1 MAQLINREENL
12 QKVPEQ
18 VGPSVKLQMK
28 WMELVACRHPSL
40 SSSISRKAAMHPT
53 RRGTRDDVGRR
64 FLKTALHKLLGLS
77 VQRFSSKVYEDPEL
91 NAATPGDLHADRPRI
106 GPISS
111 YRPNPVRSP
120 VRKALARYTCRP
132 LHPARCPFGPGP
144 AVAVVGL
151 DGCVINV
158 DGSGTSVRP
167 GRCVR
172 ALHQCGKNGE
182 INDITDVA
190 VRARPRVLV
199 RFRDAWPASDACTVV
214 NNGNVRRAAL
224 RPALRELMTTASGW
238 PSTVDAH
245 ARWPQGSPRA
255 RDPRPKSPV
264 MRGRGGP
271 H

>member
-77 VQRFSSKVYEDPEL
+77 VQGFSSRVYEDPQL
-91 NAATPGDLHADRPRI
+91 NAATPGICTRTDRGLARS
-106 GPISS
+106 SS
-111 YRPNPVRSP
+111 YHPNPVRSP

-144 AVAVVGL
+144 G
-151 DGCVINV
+151 
-158 DGSGTSVRP
+158 GSSRWT
-167 GRCVR
+167 GRMR
-172 ALHQCGKNGE
+172 YQCGRQRDE
-182 INDITDVA
+182 
-190 VRARPRVLV
+190 RATCSVPVTYTSI
-199 RFRDAWPASDACTVV
+199 A
-214 NNGNVRRAAL
+214 RRL
-224 RPALRELMTTASGW
+224 W
-238 PSTVDAH
+238 
-245 ARWPQGSPRA
+245 
-255 RDPRPKSPV
+255 
-264 MRGRGGP
+264 
-271 H
+271 